1 MDNKQ
6 ETFQL
11 SDTTDPNELY
21 KDLIQENRESYGNLI
36 TGVEDY
42 AKAQT
47 DAQNDATNQV
57 VTELEDA
64 KKQARDDY
72 EKEQSA
78 AHTDYQKQVNPYGVE
93 AEQLAAGGLTGSGYS
108 ESAKV
113 SMYNTYQSRVAT
125 AKESCDQAVRE
136 YDIAIGE
143 AKRLNS
149 ATLAEIAYN
158 SLLKQVELTLK
169 ALNQDMQLKLD
180 WLDWRSG
187 T

>member
-1 MDNKQ
+1 MDNKKA
-6 ETFQL
+6 TSQL
-11 SDTTDPNELY
+11 SDTTDPNVLY
-21 KDLIQENRESYGNLI
+21 EDLIQQTQDNYGKLI

-42 AKAQT
+42 AKGQAQ
-47 DAQNDATNQV
+47 AQEATKNQV
-57 VTELEDA
+57 VAELEDA
-64 KKQARDDY
+64 KERTKTDY
-72 EKEQSA
+72 TKEQSA
-78 AHTDYQKQVNPYGVE
+78 AHADYQKQFNPYGVE

-136 YDIAIGE
+136 YNIAIKD

-158 SLLKQVELTLK
+158 SLLTRMELTLK

-180 WLDWRSG
+180 WQAWRSG
-187 T
+187 S

>member
-11 SDTTDPNELY
+11 SDTTDPNVLY
-21 KDLIQENRESYGNLI
+21 KDLIQKTNDNYGDLI

-47 DAQNDATNQV
+47 EAQEATKNQV
-57 VTELEDA
+57 VKELEDA
-64 KKQARDDY
+64 QDQARDDY

-78 AHTDYQKQVNPYGVE
+78 AYTDYQKQANSYGVE
-93 AEQLAAGGLTGSGYS
+93 AEKMAAGGMTGSGYS

-113 SMYNTYQSRVAT
+113 SMYNTYQSRVAV

-136 YDIAIGE
+136 YSLAIEE

-158 SLLKQVELTLK
+158 SLLTRMELTLK

-180 WLDWRSG
+180 WLEWGSG